1 MAIDWNKLISVE
13 VLSTSAVLVFSVGV
27 AYTTLANGQEQ
38 ADAQINQLQA
48 KQAEMQDSIADIQRD
63 TAVLNADQKHILK
76 MVEEQRQ
83 DIRQILKLMQE
94 RQGGKMIAELA
105 AFNAA
110 FGVVKEFVAN
120 GRDLSDCF
128 GFIGQMTTAKED
140 LKLKADKRGFTSDA
154 EEFAALE
161 QIKQAEDQL
170 RELMQYYGRAGLW
183 EDFVKFQA
191 EARKARLEER
201 NERVKKIN
209 QRMEYASI
217 IVACAIGVVGMYAL
231 LVVASAMLMN

>member
-1 MAIDWNKLISVE
+1 MAIDWNKLMSVE

-94 RQGGKMIAELA
+94 GKAE
-105 AFNAA
+105 
-110 FGVVKEFVAN
+110 
-120 GRDLSDCF
+120 R
-128 GFIGQMTTAKED
+128 
-140 LKLKADKRGFTSDA
+140 
-154 EEFAALE
+154 
-161 QIKQAEDQL
+161 
-170 RELMQYYGRAGLW
+170 W
-183 EDFVKFQA
+183 
-191 EARKARLEER
+191 
-201 NERVKKIN
+201 
-209 QRMEYASI
+209 
-217 IVACAIGVVGMYAL
+217 
-231 LVVASAMLMN
+231 